1 MISKKLGSSW
11 LFSITLFRPAPSE
24 APTNNWGV
32 IPITDP
38 KKKLLILTLNNVGK
52 MFEIEKGIPPTNL
65 YIRKKVNSFFLN
77 FSVRLENLDEN
88 FFLIKSLKK

>member
-11 LFSITLFRPAPSE
+11 LFSITLFSPAPSE

-38 KKKLLILTLNNVGK
+38 KKKFLILTLNNVGK
-52 MFEIEKGIPPTNL
+52 MFERKKGIPPTNL
-65 YIRKKVNSFFLN
+65 YIRKKVNSFSLN
-77 FSVRLENLDEN
+77 FSVRLENFNEN
-88 FFLIKSLKK
+88 FFFIKSLKK